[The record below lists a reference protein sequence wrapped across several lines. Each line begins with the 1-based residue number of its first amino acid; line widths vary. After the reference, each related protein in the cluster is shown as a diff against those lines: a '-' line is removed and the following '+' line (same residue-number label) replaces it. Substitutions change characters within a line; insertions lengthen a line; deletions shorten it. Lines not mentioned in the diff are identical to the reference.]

1 MRVVPVLRSIE
12 LPLEFFD
19 LFFPSS
25 ETARL
30 RVLAVRRAH
39 VCPGPYANAA
49 SPAAIGVRTEM

>member
-1 MRVVPVLRSIE
+1 VLRSIE